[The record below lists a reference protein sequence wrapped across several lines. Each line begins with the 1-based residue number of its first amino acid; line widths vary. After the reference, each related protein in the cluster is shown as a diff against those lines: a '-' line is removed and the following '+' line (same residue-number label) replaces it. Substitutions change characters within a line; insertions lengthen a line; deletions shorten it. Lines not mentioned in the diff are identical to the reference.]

1 MQSTFAKVLFKQNIG
16 KNNSSGLRWAVQHD
30 RRDIANIFLSYD
42 ANVNAIENGEPLLW
56 CAVRCQ
62 AMDTIG
68 LLLNHHNI
76 DINGCDD
83 QGRSILWY
91 AIYINSDEV
100 IIRYILDQIGYDHCC
115 RPTVAPRSFDLAI
128 LRFAIT
134 KGAECVAKR
143 LLQQEVEPDG
153 KHEDARCFFL
163 AVTND
168 SASIAQMFLRRG
180 VDINAV
186 DVDENQSTAL
196 HHAARLGN
204 TVMMGF
210 LLQQRGVSV
219 NSRDSRQ
226 NTPLHVAIQYGKH
239 ACIDILLC
247 VPEVDIDAQDFHGRT
262 PFWWVTFVQS
272 DRWFGRLLD
281 RNVNYNMPDHRGRAP
296 LHNLAKFGKS
306 SPIRLLLNQVDVELN
321 AVDLDGYTPLAR
333 SVQHAHLPV
342 AQLLL
347 AQPKIRVNAESG
359 HEVTPLWVAC
369 RSGRKDMVRL
379 LLGHKYIDVN
389 QVNASGATSLHV
401 SVIFGHLDVLS
412 LLLRQG
418 EKLDVSV
425 RDEWGW
431 TPLMHAVSR
440 NQAQMV
446 NLLLEVQGTDINAVD
461 GDGRTAFWWA
471 AAGGHHEIV
480 QILRSNSKTR
490 LKDNFG
496 KTAYDAARERGN
508 GAVLCFLRPP

>member
-1 MQSTFAKVLFKQNIG
+1 
-16 KNNSSGLRWAVQHD
+16 
-30 RRDIANIFLSYD
+30 
-42 ANVNAIENGEPLLW
+42 
-56 CAVRCQ
+56 
-62 AMDTIG
+62 MDTIE
-68 LLLNHHNI
+68 LLLNHHDI

-83 QGRSILWY
+83 QGRNILWY
-91 AIYINSDEV
+91 ALSINSDE
-100 IIRYILDQIGYDHCC
+100 IFIRYLLDKIGFVHCC
-115 RPTVAPRSFDLAI
+115 RPTRSFRFLGSSLLSLAI
-128 LRFAIT
+128 TR
-134 KGAECVAKR
+134 GAECVVKR

-153 KHEDARCFFL
+153 RHEDARFFFL

-168 SASIAQMFLRRG
+168 STGIAQMFLRRG

-196 HHAARLGN
+196 HHATRLGN
-204 TVMMGF
+204 AVMMGF
-210 LLQQRGVSV
+210 LLQQRGVCV

-226 NTPLHVAIQYGKH
+226 NTPLHVAIQYGNH

-247 VPEVDIDAQDFHGRT
+247 VPEIDLDAQDFQGRT
-262 PFWWVTFVQS
+262 PFWWVAFVGS

-281 RNVNYNMPDHRGRAP
+281 RNVNYNMPDHKGGAP
-296 LHNLAKFGKS
+296 LHNLAKFGKTS
-306 SPIRLLLNQVDVELN
+306 LIRLLLNQVDVELN

-333 SVQHAHLPV
+333 SVKHARLPV

-347 AQPKIRVNAESG
+347 EQPEIRVNAESG

-369 RSGRKDMVRL
+369 RSGRKDMVHL

-389 QVNASGATSLHV
+389 QVNASGTTSLHV

-425 RDEWGW
+425 RDKWGW
-431 TPLMHAVSR
+431 TPLMHAVSK
-440 NQAQMV
+440 NQASMV
-446 NLLLEVQGTDINAVD
+446 NLLLDVQGTDINAVD

-480 QILRSNSKTR
+480 RILRPNSQTR

-496 KTAYDAARERGN
+496 KTAYAAARERGN
-508 GAVLCFLRPP
+508 GAVLCSLRSP